1 MWKLCLRQSS
11 LINKILTFPLPLF
24 RILQNLLSHYLTLTQ
39 KVGSLLTLQIR
50 KFLTWKK
57 SALAVKQDPFMLKV
71 ECKLSPILGTL
82 RGKTKLSLVLK
93 MLIAHMCIT
102 SVLSPFFPLLD
113 GLLTSRSSFV
123 ENSTFQRKG
132 NTNAFLTGEDRLI

>member
-1 MWKLCLRQSS
+1 M
-11 LINKILTFPLPLF
+11 
-24 RILQNLLSHYLTLTQ
+24 
-39 KVGSLLTLQIR
+39 GSLLTLQIR

-123 ENSTFQRKG
+123 ENSTF
-132 NTNAFLTGEDRLI
+132 

>member
-1 MWKLCLRQSS
+1 MFF
-11 LINKILTFPLPLF
+11 LTFPLPLF

-71 ECKLSPILGTL
+71 ACKLSPILGTW

-93 MLIAHMCIT
+93 CRLLAF
-102 SVLSPFFPLLD
+102 LLPLFFLPFFPTRWVAYQQKFFCGEQYIL
-113 GLLTSRSSFV
+113 
-123 ENSTFQRKG
+123 EKG
-132 NTNAFLTGEDRLI
+132 KYKCFFDWGGSNNIIMSIRPIQLVS